1 MILDFAPSSP
11 EVNWNVHPGT
21 HSLCSARQR
30 WPAIV
35 ESVAHCKGRKSQ
47 KATALGKRGAERANH
62 GTRGMNWG

>member
-1 MILDFAPSSP
+1 MYILEPL
-11 EVNWNVHPGT
+11 
-21 HSLCSARQR
+21 LCSARQR

-62 GTRGMNWG
+62 GTPV